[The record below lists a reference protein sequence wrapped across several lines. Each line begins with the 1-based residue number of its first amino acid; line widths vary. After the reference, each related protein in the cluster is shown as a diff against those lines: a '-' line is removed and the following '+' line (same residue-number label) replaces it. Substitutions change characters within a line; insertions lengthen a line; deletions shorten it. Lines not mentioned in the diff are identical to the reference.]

1 MDKITNNFFH
11 SQTNSTTELGHS
23 PPFLDLSRKLLVKGF
38 LIMINYI
45 YIQLYNLQGWFVMV
59 SDCEELVGVNSLYN
73 LGIFRFPSSLTKS
86 INHDVSKWASHKKF
100 PEIFFCF

>member
-23 PPFLDLSRKLLVKGF
+23 PPFLDFSRKLLVNGF

-59 SDCEELVGVNSLYN
+59 SDCEELVGGYLKSDGVGFFPLPIHPLSKNVS
-73 LGIFRFPSSLTKS
+73 GFVVFCRVPRFILP
-86 INHDVSKWASHKKF
+86 
-100 PEIFFCF
+100 

>member
-23 PPFLDLSRKLLVKGF
+23 SPFLDLSRKLLVNGF

-45 YIQLYNLQGWFVMV
+45 YNQMLYLQECGDFTWRV
-59 SDCEELVGVNSLYN
+59 SNSVKN
-73 LGIFRFPSSLTKS
+73 
-86 INHDVSKWASHKKF
+86 
-100 PEIFFCF
+100 

>member
-23 PPFLDLSRKLLVKGF
+23 PPFLDLSRKLLVNGF

-45 YIQLYNLQGWFVMV
+45 YNQILYLQECGI
-59 SDCEELVGVNSLYN
+59 LLGV
-73 LGIFRFPSSLTKS
+73 PLTLLRIS
-86 INHDVSKWASHKKF
+86 GGLLAG
-100 PEIFFCF
+100 

>member
-23 PPFLDLSRKLLVKGF
+23 PPFLDLSRKLLVNGF

-59 SDCEELVGVNSLYN
+59 SDCEELVGVTHRRGWWYLGHKSSASTVVMLTSEQYN
-73 LGIFRFPSSLTKS
+73 TLI
-86 INHDVSKWASHKKF
+86 I
-100 PEIFFCF
+100 

>member
-23 PPFLDLSRKLLVKGF
+23 PPFLDLSRKLLVNGF

-45 YIQLYNLQGWFVMV
+45 YNLLYNLQVWFVMV
-59 SDCEELVGVNSLYN
+59 SDCEELVGVTHRKRCWSW
-73 LGIFRFPSSLTKS
+73 GKIFRQYRAILAQLRT
-86 INHDVSKWASHKKF
+86 
-100 PEIFFCF
+100 

>member
-23 PPFLDLSRKLLVKGF
+23 PPFLDLSRKLLVNGF

-45 YIQLYNLQGWFVMV
+45 YNKLYNFQ
-59 SDCEELVGVNSLYN
+59 D
-73 LGIFRFPSSLTKS
+73 
-86 INHDVSKWASHKKF
+86 
-100 PEIFFCF
+100 